1 MVSFLLRAALTGFAL
16 WMVTLIVPGISFV
29 GGDTTLQEVGIIFVV
44 ALIFGL
50 VNAIIKPI
58 VQIISIPL
66 YILTLGLIHIVI
78 NALMLWITSW
88 ITEHTTHWGLFIDD
102 FWWTAIWA
110 AIVLSIVSWLLSLV
124 VRDATRTHS
133 DLIGTLDTC
142 PNCPR
147 SKRSPTTCVAT
158 PSGCTIGRIDVSAF
172 SVLKTFDPAISVLHG
187 QTVTGANRWGKYL
200 GHAGRRAAPDH
211 PPVAGGLAALVG
223 QARGRAAET
232 RQGTDRTARTSRN
245 AR

>member
-1 MVSFLLRAALTGFAL
+1 M
-16 WMVTLIVPGISFV
+16 
-29 GGDTTLQEVGIIFVV
+29 
-44 ALIFGL
+44 IFGL

-58 VQIISIPL
+58 VQLISIPL

-110 AIVLSIVSWLLSLV
+110 AIVLSIVSWLLSLMV
-124 VRDATRTHS
+124 GDAETHHARLS
-133 DLIGTLDTC
+133 GTLDTC

-158 PSGCTIGRIDVSAF
+158 PSG
-172 SVLKTFDPAISVLHG
+172 
-187 QTVTGANRWGKYL
+187 
-200 GHAGRRAAPDH
+200 
-211 PPVAGGLAALVG
+211 
-223 QARGRAAET
+223 
-232 RQGTDRTARTSRN
+232 
-245 AR
+245 